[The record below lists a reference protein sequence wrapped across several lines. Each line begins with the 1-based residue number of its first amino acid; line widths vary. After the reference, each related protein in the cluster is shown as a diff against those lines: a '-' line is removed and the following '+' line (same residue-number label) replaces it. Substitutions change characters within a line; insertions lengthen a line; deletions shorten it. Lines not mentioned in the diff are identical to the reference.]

1 MSNSDSNNDLIMKL
15 EAKKLCNDYINE
27 LATDNTR
34 IEFNI
39 NKLLPIITKIIN
51 NKYAMVYLS
60 NPYNE
65 LDQNKCKT
73 LTYLHK
79 KIILNNETNFIKLTK
94 LEDLC
99 LSIIFT
105 LFH

>member
-1 MSNSDSNNDLIMKL
+1 MSNFDSNDDLTMEL

-27 LATDNTR
+27 LDTNNTR

-65 LDQNKCKT
+65 LDQTKCKT
-73 LTYLHK
+73 LIYLYK
-79 KIILNNETNFIKLTK
+79 KIIINNQTNFIQLTK